1 MLHFCVYS
9 WVKGKGDVIL
19 GACAVSLQDV
29 MKDGLDKGV
38 RCSVELVLPL
48 LLLLP
53 SSRRQAA
60 SADIEDMD
68 EMVQVQGGPAERQ
81 EEEEKEEEEEVVV
94 VVVVEEEKEE
104 EEEEVVVVVVVV
116 VVAVVVG
123 RGYICDQKRSR
134 PLQTSRV

>member
-94 VVVVEEEKEE
+94 VVVV
-104 EEEEVVVVVVVV
+104 V